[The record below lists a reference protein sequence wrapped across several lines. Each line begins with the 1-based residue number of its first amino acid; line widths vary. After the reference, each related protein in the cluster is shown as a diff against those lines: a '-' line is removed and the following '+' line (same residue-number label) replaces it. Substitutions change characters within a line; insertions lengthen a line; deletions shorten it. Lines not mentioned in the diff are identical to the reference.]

1 MARKQPIHQKHV
13 PQRMCIACRQ
23 GAGKRELIRVVRT
36 EAGVKVDPTG
46 KLSGRG
52 AYLHPLRVC
61 WEKALDNRLLQR
73 ALRTAIHAEDLKA
86 LTLYAETLPDGEL
99 DDDAGDGNDIVAQSS

>member
-1 MARKQPIHQKHV
+1 
-13 PQRMCIACRQ
+13 MCIACRQ

-61 WEKALDNRLLQR
+61 WEKALNHRLLQR
-73 ALRTAIHAEDLKA
+73 ALRTPVSAEDLDA
-86 LTLYAETLPDGEL
+86 LARHAAALPDVEPDED
-99 DDDAGDGNDIVAQSS
+99 DDDAAQAS

>member
-1 MARKQPIHQKHV
+1 MARKQPVHQKHA

-46 KLSGRG
+46 KLAGRG

-61 WEKALDNRLLQR
+61 WQKAFDHRLLQR
-73 ALRTAIHAEDLKA
+73 ALRSPISAEDLHA
-86 LTLYAETLPDGEL
+86 LALYAETLPDL
-99 DDDAGDGNDIVAQSS
+99 DPDEDAENPAQ

>member
-73 ALRTAIHAEDLKA
+73 ALRASISAEDLNA
-86 LTLYAETLPDGEL
+86 LALHAATLPDGEPDES
-99 DDDAGDGNDIVAQSS
+99 DDDAAQTN

>member
-1 MARKQPIHQKHV
+1 MARKQPVHQKHV

-23 GAGKRELIRVVRT
+23 GSGKRDLIRVVRT

-46 KLSGRG
+46 KLAGRG

-61 WEKALDNRLLQR
+61 WQKALDNRLLHR
-73 ALRTAIHAEDLKA
+73 ALRTSINAEDLQ
-86 LTLYAETLPDGEL
+86 TLIQYAETLPDVEPNE
-99 DDDAGDGNDIVAQSS
+99 DDGDIAEST

>member
-1 MARKQPIHQKHV
+1 MARQQPVRQKHV

-36 EAGVKVDPTG
+36 ETGVKVDPTG
-46 KLSGRG
+46 KSAGRG

-61 WEKALDNRLLQR
+61 WQKALDHRLLQR
-73 ALRTAIHAEDLKA
+73 ALRTSISAEEIET
-86 LTLYAETLPDGEL
+86 LTQYAETLPDAETDEEGEG
-99 DDDAGDGNDIVAQSS
+99 AGSP